1 MSLHGVYIWCSDVNI
16 LWRIDPLLTGDSVN
30 SDRFWATTQ

>member
-1 MSLHGVYIWCSDVNI
+1 MGLHGFYIWYSDLKI

-30 SDRFWATTQ
+30 SNRFWATVR